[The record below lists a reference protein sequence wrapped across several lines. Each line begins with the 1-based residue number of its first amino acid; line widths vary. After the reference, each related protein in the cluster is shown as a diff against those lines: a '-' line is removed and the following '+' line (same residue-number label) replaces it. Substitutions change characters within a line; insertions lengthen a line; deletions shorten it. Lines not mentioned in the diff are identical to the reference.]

1 MAAKNQIIHE
11 GKVYYSFAA
20 AARLLGT
27 TTPKLKQ
34 ILIPE
39 DIEFLNLRVNG
50 PLWVS
55 ADDLIRFIE
64 RKKKSGP

>member
-1 MAAKNQIIHE
+1 MAAKSQKIHE
-11 GKVYYSFAA
+11 GKVYYSFSA

-39 DIEFLNLRVNG
+39 DIEFMNFRDNG
-50 PLWVS
+50 ALWVS
-55 ADDLIRFIE
+55 ADDLIRYME
-64 RKKKSGP
+64 RRKKL